1 MDAPQPHTQSGYL
14 GGKLLIASPLIGDPR
29 FDRTVIYMC
38 AHDSETAMGIILN
51 RPMTGF
57 RWPDLLDQLDV
68 AGGAQ
73 AADAP
78 VLEGGPVDRDR
89 GFVLHTL
96 DVACGPA
103 TERVGEDLGLTATQE
118 ILNALASDAAPARA
132 LMALGYAG
140 WAAGQLEDEIS
151 LNAWLV
157 ADADHSLIFDD
168 QPEDKWARALNKLG
182 VTPEFLTAASG
193 NA

>member
-1 MDAPQPHTQSGYL
+1 MTTAQPHMQTGYL

-29 FDRTVIYMC
+29 FDRTVIYVC
-38 AHDSETAMGIILN
+38 AHDAETAMGIILN
-51 RPMTGF
+51 RPLTGL
-57 RWPDLLDQLDV
+57 RLPDLLEQLDV
-68 AGGAQ
+68 SGGADAQ
-73 AADAP
+73 DAP

-96 DVACGPA
+96 DVDCGPA
-103 TERVGEDLGLTATQE
+103 TERVGPDLGLTATQE
-118 ILNALASDAAPARA
+118 ILVALASEAAPSRA

-140 WAAGQLEDEIS
+140 WGAGQLEDEIG

-168 QPEDKWARALNKLG
+168 QPDEKWARALSKLG
-182 VTPEFLTAASG
+182 VTPEFLTASSG

>member
-1 MDAPQPHTQSGYL
+1 MTRVQPHTQSGYL

-29 FDRTVIYMC
+29 FDRAVIYVC
-38 AHDSETAMGIILN
+38 AHDDQTAMGLILN
-51 RPMTGF
+51 RPLTGL
-57 RWPDLLDQLDV
+57 RLPDLLEQLDIS
-68 AGGAQ
+68 GAEHVQ
-73 AADAP
+73 DTP

-96 DVACGPA
+96 DVDCGPA
-103 TERVGEDLGLTATQE
+103 TERVGQDLGLTATRE
-118 ILNALASDAAPARA
+118 ILQALASEKAPSRA

-140 WAAGQLEDEIS
+140 WAPGQLEDEIG

-157 ADADHSLIFDD
+157 ADADHGLIFDD
-168 QPEDKWARALNKLG
+168 NPDDKWARALAKLG